1 MGKIT
6 RLVVPRGVADVESRA
21 NCRFPQNNCSTGTI
35 IVHPP
40 ITTTDGGVA
49 LYARVS
55 SADQKP
61 DLERQVARCAVYA
74 AEHRLR
80 VTEVIKEIGSGLNG
94 HRRGL
99 MRLLR
104 MPTVTTV
111 VVEHRDRLMRFGFEY
126 VEAALMAQ
134 GRTVVVIDS
143 AEVQDDLVRDVTE
156 VLTSLCA
163 RLYGQRAAANRAK
176 RALEAMSMRIV
187 MSHRI
192 ELKPTKIQEALFGQC
207 VGASR
212 FAYNWALA
220 EWQRQFAAGEKP
232 NEAALRR
239 QFNAIKPVEF
249 PWILDLPKSVP
260 QQAIKNVGRAYQ
272 RFFPKTI
279 QVPAF
284 QKTRRSRFSPAG

>member
-1 MGKIT
+1 MWKAGQ
-6 RLVVPRGVADVESRA
+6 LPVPAEQL
-21 NCRFPQNNCSTGTI
+21 PTGTI
-35 IVHPP
+35 IVYPP

-61 DLERQVARCAVYA
+61 DLERQVARLAVYA
-74 AEHRLR
+74 AEHHWR

-104 MPTVTTV
+104 TPTVTTV

-126 VEAALMAQ
+126 VEAVLMAQ

-156 VLTSLCA
+156 VLTALCA

-176 RALEAMSMRIV
+176 RALEAM
-187 MSHRI
+187 
-192 ELKPTKIQEALFGQC
+192 QC
-207 VGASR
+207 ES
-212 FAYNWALA
+212 
-220 EWQRQFAAGEKP
+220 
-232 NEAALRR
+232 
-239 QFNAIKPVEF
+239 
-249 PWILDLPKSVP
+249 
-260 QQAIKNVGRAYQ
+260 
-272 RFFPKTI
+272 
-279 QVPAF
+279 
-284 QKTRRSRFSPAG
+284 

>member
-1 MGKIT
+1 M
-6 RLVVPRGVADVESRA
+6 
-21 NCRFPQNNCSTGTI
+21 
-35 IVHPP
+35 
-40 ITTTDGGVA
+40 
-49 LYARVS
+49 
-55 SADQKP
+55 
-61 DLERQVARCAVYA
+61 YA

-163 RLYGQRAAANRAK
+163 RLYGQRAAANRAR
-176 RALEAMSMRIV
+176 RALEAM
-187 MSHRI
+187 
-192 ELKPTKIQEALFGQC
+192 QC
-207 VGASR
+207 AS
-212 FAYNWALA
+212 
-220 EWQRQFAAGEKP
+220 
-232 NEAALRR
+232 
-239 QFNAIKPVEF
+239 
-249 PWILDLPKSVP
+249 
-260 QQAIKNVGRAYQ
+260 
-272 RFFPKTI
+272 
-279 QVPAF
+279 
-284 QKTRRSRFSPAG
+284 

>member
-1 MGKIT
+1 MWKAGQ
-6 RLVVPRGVADVESRA
+6 LPVPAEQL
-21 NCRFPQNNCSTGTI
+21 PTGTI

-80 VTEVIKEIGSGLNG
+80 VTEVIKEIGSGLDG

-163 RLYGQRAAANRAK
+163 RLYGQRAAANRAR
-176 RALEAMSMRIV
+176 RALEAM
-187 MSHRI
+187 
-192 ELKPTKIQEALFGQC
+192 QC
-207 VGASR
+207 AS
-212 FAYNWALA
+212 
-220 EWQRQFAAGEKP
+220 
-232 NEAALRR
+232 
-239 QFNAIKPVEF
+239 
-249 PWILDLPKSVP
+249 
-260 QQAIKNVGRAYQ
+260 
-272 RFFPKTI
+272 
-279 QVPAF
+279 
-284 QKTRRSRFSPAG
+284 